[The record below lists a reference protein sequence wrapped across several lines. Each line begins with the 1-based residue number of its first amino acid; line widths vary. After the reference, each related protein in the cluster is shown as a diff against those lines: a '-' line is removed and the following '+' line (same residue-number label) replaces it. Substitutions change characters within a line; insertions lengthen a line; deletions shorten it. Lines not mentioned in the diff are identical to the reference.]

1 MSRSINVLL
10 IRGLDMITP
19 LWKNGEASG
28 YRCRVSSPFLRSLLP
43 EDIRRR
49 SRERQALWH
58 SSGTMERKV
67 LLVCVSVGFLGL
79 LAAALGFA
87 AEAKRVKVSDVEL
100 TSLETCK
107 YPRSPAL
114 GLGFTAALSIL
125 MAQIIINTA
134 AGCIC
139 CNKHPR
145 PSSTNWTIAF
155 VSFVVSW
162 VTFIIAF
169 LLLLTGAALNDQ
181 HGEEQMYFGSYC
193 YVVKAGVFAGGSIL
207 SMASVCLGIIYYL
220 TLLSTKTSQEA
231 PWGAGQ
237 LPPSNQG
244 GIALGQPQF
253 PPPPLT
259 TQQQPI
265 FVPEDTYNRQQI

>member
-1 MSRSINVLL
+1 
-10 IRGLDMITP
+10 
-19 LWKNGEASG
+19 
-28 YRCRVSSPFLRSLLP
+28 
-43 EDIRRR
+43 
-49 SRERQALWH
+49 
-58 SSGTMERKV
+58 MERNV
-67 LLVCVSVGFLGL
+67 LLVCISVGFLGI

-87 AEAKRVKVSDVEL
+87 AEAKRVKVSDVQL
-100 TSLETCK
+100 TSSETCK
-107 YPRSPAL
+107 YPQSPAL
-114 GLGFTAALSIL
+114 GLGFAAALAIL

-139 CNKHPR
+139 CKKHPH

-181 HGEEQMYFGSYC
+181 HGEEQMYFGNYC
-193 YVVKAGVFAGGSIL
+193 FVVKAGVFSGGSIL

-220 TLLSTKTSQEA
+220 TLLSDKNSQE
-231 PWGAGQ
+231 PWGAAQ
-237 LPPSNQG
+237 PPPSNQAS
-244 GIALGQPQF
+244 IALGQPQF
-253 PPPPLT
+253 PPPPQT

-265 FVPEDTYNRQQI
+265 FVPEDTYNRRQFS